1 MKLSRSADGL
11 AQRIAAILEVSPHP
25 VDFFRHFAASEAIFE
40 RAIGRLFIKGQAA
53 FRGHGKARQLRGALI
68 RQINRKERADVANA

>member
-11 AQRIAAILEVSPHP
+11 AQRIASMLELSPHP
-25 VDFFRHFAASEAIFE
+25 VDFFRHFAANDAIFE

-53 FRGHGKARQLRGALI
+53 FKGRGKAR
-68 RQINRKERADVANA
+68 